1 MTARDRRH
9 EQGQALV
16 EFAIVAPLIIMVL
29 MFSIW
34 FVELV
39 QIKLK
44 VQEAARYAAWEAT
57 SYKLHDYDK
66 GQSEL
71 NKLSSEMTQKVA
83 EEAMQRYGDLD
94 SSSASPTLNNSIFA
108 ASWTPPLIFVV
119 DQQEEAV
126 YGGPIV
132 NFLFGIAGTLF
143 DFFSGLSY
151 KSPNVFAQSLVAIGK
166 DQGGAMST
174 RMFGSSEW
182 GFNKRSYAMATVS
195 VIVQNNWLN
204 RGVGKMVLPNWGAFL
219 TERHAVLADPW
230 HLDVGASLP
239 SSADSSDV
247 GFSKDQPY
255 WKQVERMYFSR
266 KAARQLAKSTIKGFK
281 LIMDVAV
288 GLTTHE
294 QSPFKD
300 EDFTT
305 PSVVSRNYDDD
316 AGTSGQVR
324 IRQDQ
329 PNQQSYDTSPVG
341 LTVDDN
347 KGGPSLTEYGKAL
360 KNRGK
365 YFMGCD
371 KEMSLGCPSST
382 LQQDNPFGD
391 YIHRE

>member
-1 MTARDRRH
+1 MSAGRDRRH
-9 EQGQALV
+9 EEGQALV
-16 EFAIVAPLIIMVL
+16 EFAIVAPLIVMVL

-66 GQSEL
+66 GPSEL
-71 NKLSSEMTQKVA
+71 NKLSSDMTKRVSV
-83 EEAMQRYGDLD
+83 EAMLRYSDLD
-94 SSSASPTLNNSIFA
+94 SSSATPTLNNRIFA
-108 ASWTPPLIFVV
+108 ASWTPPLIFVI
-119 DQQEEAV
+119 DQQEEAI

-143 DFFSGLSY
+143 DFFSGLGY
-151 KSPNVFAQSLVAIGK
+151 KSPNLVAQSLIAVGK
-166 DQGGAMST
+166 DYGGAMST

-182 GFNKRSYAMATVS
+182 GFNKRSYAMTTVS

-204 RGVGKMVLPNWGAFL
+204 RGVGKMILPNWGAFL

-230 HLDVGASLP
+230 HLDTGRSLP
-239 SSADSSDV
+239 NTPNASDV

-255 WKQVERMYFSR
+255 WKQVDRMYMMR
-266 KAARQLAKSTIKGFK
+266 KPARKVLEGWVK
-281 LIMDVAV
+281 LVKMMDIAV

-300 EDFTT
+300 SDFTT
-305 PSVVSRNYDDD
+305 PAVVSRGYYDD

-324 IRQDQ
+324 IRQD
-329 PNQQSYDTSPVG
+329 NTTQSYDTSPVG
-341 LTVDDN
+341 LDASGAG
-347 KGGPSLTEYGKAL
+347 KSLTEYGKSL
-360 KNRGK
+360 KNRGR